1 MVACPKCETEFVVKE
16 QIGLRL
22 IGICGEHGKFSR
34 QIEYGP
40 VHPGILDCEQ
50 IANMGRDD
58 GSKVMGVFGS
68 PWKVVSMPKPDPFD
82 DIENF
87 RLSKEDAAK
96 ITMRSVSSKSVVE
109 CRLDKLETLVK
120 RIASHLGIEE

>member
-1 MVACPKCETEFVVKE
+1 MGERYPPGHVAYGMDGGRDHDGKVIVTEPNLFKA
-16 QIGLRL
+16 
-22 IGICGEHGKFSR
+22 
-34 QIEYGP
+34 IEKAQQQ
-40 VHPGILDCEQ
+40 PGIKDCEQ

-68 PWKVVSMPKPDPFD
+68 PWRVVSMPNPDPFD

-96 ITMRSVSSKSVVE
+96 ITKRSVSSKSLVE